1 MHNQTGFYFMA
12 IPNLA
17 VLETNLKDIIVSKE
31 TIITSVENRDHI
43 FEIKDEENTLGFISL
58 YDLKAYVFEHEE
70 EAKHYA
76 IKNIDQDEWKNV
88 YEHPYFQRRKPQL
101 VSVNNLKDAD
111 DLEFFILH
119 KGQKTGPFEKSELL
133 EKVENREILLSDM
146 VSYNGGYTWIKLYQ
160 VDGFE
165 RRSLRDSTQLPGL
178 PSNEF
183 LNRPVES
190 FNNIGETV
198 DAMTSLAYLGNQ
210 KKGIILERQHE
221 VSYQAANN
229 KNGGNSSIYKWLLIT
244 SICGI
249 IYFVFNI
256 KSNLS
261 SPFKG
266 EQGPTIGEQSE
277 VPPPMLDPIPFNQK
291 PQNRPMNN
299 GVNDQ
304 RRMGK
309 FDSKRINPVR
319 PVPRK
324 AFMETQQSPAN
335 SNSITEP
342 SADDSNYFYDNT
354 SPMELD
360 PVRSQ
365 ISKENYDN
373 GGEASPANAANPE
386 ENSN

>member
-1 MHNQTGFYFMA
+1 MA
-12 IPNLA
+12 IPKLA
-17 VLETNLKDIIVSKE
+17 VLETYLKDIIVSKE
-31 TIITSVENRDHI
+31 SIITNVENRDHI
-43 FEIKDEENTLGFISL
+43 FEIKNEENTLGFISL

-70 EAKHYA
+70 EAKNYA
-76 IKNIDQDEWKNV
+76 IKNIDHDDWKNV

-101 VSVNNLKDAD
+101 VSAATLKNAD
-111 DLEFFILH
+111 DQEFFILH
-119 KGQKTGPFEKSELL
+119 KGQKTGPFDKSELL
-133 EKVENREILLSDM
+133 EKVENREILLSEM
-146 VSYNGGYTWIKLYQ
+146 VSFNGGYTWVKLYQ

-165 RRSLRDSTQLPGL
+165 RRSLLESTQLPGM
-178 PSNEF
+178 PSGEF

-210 KKGIILERQHE
+210 KKGINLERQHE
-221 VSYQAANN
+221 VTYQAANN
-229 KNGGNSSIYKWLLIT
+229 KQGGNSSVYKWLLIA

-266 EQGPTIGEQSE
+266 EEAPTIGEQSE
-277 VPPPMLDPIPFNQK
+277 EYPPKLDPIPFNEK
-291 PQNRPMNN
+291 IKNNPMNN

-304 RRMGK
+304 KRMGK
-309 FDSKRINPVR
+309 FDSRPINPTM
-319 PVPRK
+319 PRK
-324 AFMETQQSPAN
+324 AFMETQQSQEN

-342 SADDSNYFYDNT
+342 SADEGNYFYDNN

-373 GGEASPANAANPE
+373 GGEASPPNAENPISSE
-386 ENSN
+386 QNSN